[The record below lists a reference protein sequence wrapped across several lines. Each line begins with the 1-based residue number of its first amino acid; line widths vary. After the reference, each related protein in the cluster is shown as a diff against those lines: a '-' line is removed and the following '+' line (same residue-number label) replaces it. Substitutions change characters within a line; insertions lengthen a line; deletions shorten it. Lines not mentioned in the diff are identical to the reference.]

1 MKKSDEIR
9 RCKNKDCQKILPK
22 EITNRVSIEMA
33 SSFGWGEFTGLDGL
47 NISIDRF
54 GISGPGGDVASK
66 LGFNTE
72 DIVAK
77 IKQKFY

>member
-1 MKKSDEIR
+1 MPSMELFRAQDASYKE
-9 RCKNKDCQKILPK
+9 KILPS
-22 EITNRVSIEMA
+22 EVRNRVSIEMGT
-33 SSFGWGEFTGLDGL
+33 SFGWGEFTGLDGL

-54 GISGPGGDVASK
+54 GISGPGGDVAKK

-72 DIVAK
+72 DIVAR